1 MRIGKYDFRF
11 QWLETGIREPQSI
24 DWVCFLDEYN
34 KYVKKNFRV
43 LEIGSSHLLRT
54 KQLAAG
60 CRELIGLELMP
71 ERKPKDFDNVKFRVG
86 NWEKLSKTFPK
97 NSFDMIAVSEVLEH
111 VEHDDK
117 CLNELY
123 KALKPGGVAVLTT
136 PNIKRVASRIE
147 EVFMGKK
154 KFPWFEHF
162 REYTEDGLKEL
173 ISKTPFKKYEIQP
186 LGLGITGWKL
196 FMYMHP
202 VPEKFRGACSFF
214 LITLH
219 KNKK

>member
-1 MRIGKYDFRF
+1 MKIGKYDYKI
-11 QWLETGIREPQSI
+11 QWLETGIREPVSV
-24 DWVCFLDEYN
+24 DWVYFLEEYRRL
-34 KYVKKNFRV
+34 VKKKDRV
-43 LEIGSSHLLRT
+43 LEIGSSHPART
-54 KQLAAG
+54 KQLAES

-71 ERKPKDFDNVKFRVG
+71 ERKPKDFDNVKFKVG
-86 NWEKLSKTFPK
+86 NWEKLSKTFPA
-97 NSFDMIAVSEVLEH
+97 NSFDLIAVSEVLEH
-111 VEHDDK
+111 VEHDDV

-136 PNIKRVASRIE
+136 PNIRRVASRIE

-162 REYTEDGLKEL
+162 REYTEAGLKEL
-173 ISKTPFKKYEIQP
+173 IAKTPFRKYEIKP

-202 VPEKFRGACSFF
+202 VPERFRGACSFF
-214 LITLH
+214 LITLY